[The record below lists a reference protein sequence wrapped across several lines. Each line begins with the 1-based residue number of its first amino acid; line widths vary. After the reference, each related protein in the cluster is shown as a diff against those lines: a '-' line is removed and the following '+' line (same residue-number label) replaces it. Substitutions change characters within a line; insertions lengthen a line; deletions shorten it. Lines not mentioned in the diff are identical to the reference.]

1 MIATMWSGLAEDV
14 AAELR
19 NRSEADIVVL
29 WYSDRFVKFVQLQ
42 DGIYADTISNE
53 FLPAGRRLGPHE
65 ERRLADLGWFPPDPV
80 NSRFNWWCNVPW
92 PLRSVQGRG
101 LARLL
106 LRTLH
111 DVHGVREPH
120 RITYSAF
127 NALTKDLLS
136 MRAFSG
142 LQRADWDPR
151 TAL

>member
-29 WYSDRFVKFVQLQ
+29 WYADRFVKFVQLQ

-53 FLPAGRRLGPHE
+53 FLPAGAKLTLNE
-65 ERRLADLGWFPPDPV
+65 ERRLADLGWFPPDHATA
-80 NSRFNWWCNVPW
+80 RFNWWCMAPW
-92 PLRSVQGRG
+92 PLRAAQGRA
-101 LARLL
+101 LSRLW

-120 RITYSAF
+120 RLTYTAF
-127 NALTKDLLS
+127 NLLTKENISVPALY
-136 MRAFSG
+136 G
-142 LQRADWDPR
+142 LQRADWDPL
-151 TAL
+151 TTL